1 VQISPS
7 SRSSQLQPS
16 HLQHRS
22 GGQGNFAQTAKH
34 TVPEL
39 GRNLRNRAWE
49 QVVKDWEHPDPSRSL
64 FVAMKN
70 WDSTFFRSR
79 AEEVKFGQRQIVAL
93 EFINV

>member
-1 VQISPS
+1 MTT
-7 SRSSQLQPS
+7 
-16 HLQHRS
+16 
-22 GGQGNFAQTAKH
+22 GTGKH

-79 AEEVKFGQRQIVAL
+79 AEEVKFGQRQVVAL